1 MDKKQ
6 QILNTLNEQG
16 LMPLFF
22 NADKQVSIE
31 IVKCLYAAGV
41 RIIEYTNRGAQAIDN
56 FKAIK
61 KIAVAEMPDI
71 FLGIGTIKNSSDA
84 ENFID
89 AGADFL
95 VSPALADDVYVTA
108 TAANI
113 LWIPGCMTP
122 TEILKAEK
130 WNINLVKLFP
140 GNVLGVDFVKAV
152 KELFP
157 AVQFMPTGGVDT
169 TKENISEWFVAGV
182 AAVGMGSKLI
192 TKNFIEDRNYDGIR
206 DSTKQV
212 LDIIK
217 NIKQKN

>member
-1 MDKKQ
+1 MNKKQ

-41 RIIEYTNRGAQAIDN
+41 RIIEYTNRGAEAIDN

-140 GNVLGVDFVKAV
+140 GNLLGVDFVKAV

-157 AVQFMPTGGVDT
+157 AIQFMPTGGVDT
-169 TKENISEWFVAGV
+169 TKENISEWFAAGV

>member
-6 QILNTLNEQG
+6 QILNTLTEQG

-22 NADKQVSIE
+22 NVDKQVSIE

-41 RIIEYTNRGAQAIDN
+41 RIIEYTNRGAEAIDN

-169 TKENISEWFVAGV
+169 TKENISEWFAAGV

-192 TKNFIEDRNYDGIR
+192 TKKFIEDRNYDGIR
-206 DSTKQV
+206 YSTKQV